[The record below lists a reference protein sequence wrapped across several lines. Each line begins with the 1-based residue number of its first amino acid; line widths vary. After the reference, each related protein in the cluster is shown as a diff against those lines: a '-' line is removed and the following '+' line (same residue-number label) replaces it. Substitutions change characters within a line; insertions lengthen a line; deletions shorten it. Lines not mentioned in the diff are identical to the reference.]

1 MDKRVTDGLIL
12 KKSRMKVRNMVF
24 VLMAVCLLAPS
35 EGYGQNKA
43 LKKAYD
49 EFYAGHYSSAAD
61 MLRKAYNGVKNNEDR
76 ADVLFKIG
84 ECYRQIN
91 EPKQAEVYYGRA
103 VSRGY
108 QNPVVHLYLGEAK
121 KMNQKYADAREEFKK
136 YKEKAPGDRR
146 ADDGI
151 KSCDIALASIESGT
165 GYQVDNMKFFN
176 SRQADF
182 SPAFASDDYTVV
194 YLTSS
199 RDAATG
205 KSISAVT
212 GEKFS
217 DIFVS
222 KQDRKGTWS
231 QPVPIEGDV
240 NTEFDEGMCSFTPD
254 FKTMYFTRCR
264 NSNNKAWG
272 CQILSAQ
279 LVNGRWTRE
288 KVIEIAADSV
298 VVAHPAIAPDE
309 LTLYFVS
316 DMPGGQGGKDI
327 WKVTRNSVN
336 DNNWSRPENLGPTIN
351 TPGDEV
357 FPYVHPD
364 GTLYFSSNGHIGL
377 GGLDIFKA
385 REENGRWTVEN
396 MGYPINSQADDFGIV
411 FEAEYERGYFSSS
424 RTTRG
429 DDDIYAFTLPPL
441 QFTLNG
447 LVRDEK
453 TQQPLSEATVQII
466 GTDGTNINIPTN
478 NDGTFRHTL
487 KPGTDYVFN
496 ASKQGYLNGKERE
509 TTKGWD
515 RSHEFPVVI
524 ELTSIARPIEIP
536 NIFYEFNRWDLTP
549 ASMVAL
555 DNLIEILNDNPTIT
569 IELGSHTDSR
579 GTNADN
585 LILSQRRAQSV
596 VDYLIE
602 KGIAPDRLTAK
613 GYGEDVQKVVD
624 EQMAAQHSFLRNGI
638 TLTETFINA
647 LPTRDE
653 QEIAHQ
659 FNRRTEFRVLRTDYR

>member
-1 MDKRVTDGLIL
+1 
-12 KKSRMKVRNMVF
+12 MKVRNIVF
-24 VLMAVCLLAPS
+24 VLTAVCLLSPLRS
-35 EGYGQNKA
+35 YGQNTRIR
-43 LKKAYD
+43 KAYE
-49 EFYAGHYSSAAD
+49 EFNAGYYSSAAD
-61 MLRKAYNGVKNNEDR
+61 MLRKAYSASKVKEEQ
-76 ADVLFKIG
+76 ADMLFKMG
-84 ECYRQIN
+84 ECYRLIN
-91 EPKQAEVYYGRA
+91 EPKRAELWYDKA
-103 VSRGY
+103 IKRGY
-108 QNPVVHLYLGEAK
+108 QNPIVHLYLGEAK
-121 KMNQKYADAREEFKK
+121 KMNQKYAEAKEEFTK

-146 ADDGI
+146 GDDGVR
-151 KSCDIALASIESGT
+151 SCDIALSSIENGT
-165 GYQVDNMKFFN
+165 GYVVENMKFFN
-176 SRQADF
+176 SRQGDF
-182 SPAFASDDYTVV
+182 SPAFASDDYSVV
-194 YLTSS
+194 YFTSS

-205 KSISAVT
+205 KNISAVT

-222 KQDRKGTWS
+222 RQDRKLAWS

-254 FKTMYFTRCR
+254 FRTMYFTRCR

-279 LVNGRWTRE
+279 FVNNRWTNV
-288 KVIEIAADSV
+288 KTIEIAADSV
-298 VVAHPAIAPDE
+298 VIAHPAIAPDE
-309 LTLYFVS
+309 MTLYFVS

-327 WKVTRNSVN
+327 WKVTRNGVS
-336 DNNWSRPENLGPTIN
+336 DNWGRPENLGPTIN

-364 GTLYFSSNGHIGL
+364 GTLYFSSDGHIGL

-385 REENGRWTVEN
+385 REEGGRWTVEN
-396 MGYPINSQADDFGIV
+396 MGYPINSWADDFGIT
-411 FEAEYERGYFSSS
+411 FQAETEEGYFSSS
-424 RTTRG
+424 RTIRG
-429 DDDIYAFTLPPL
+429 DDDIYMFKLPPL
-441 QFTLNG
+441 SFTLRG
-447 LVRDEK
+447 IVRDEK
-453 TQQPLSEATVQII
+453 TEQPLPDANVQVI
-466 GTDGTNINIPTN
+466 GTDGTNIVIPTN

-509 TTKGWD
+509 TTKGLD
-515 RSHEFPVVI
+515 RSKELPIVI
-524 ELTSIARPIEIP
+524 NLTSIARPIELP
-536 NIFYEFNRWDLTP
+536 NILYDFNRWDLRP
-549 ASMVAL
+549 ESMVAL
-555 DNLIEILNDNPTIT
+555 DGLVETLGDNPTIT

-585 LILSQRRAQSV
+585 EILSQRRAQSV

-613 GYGEDVQKVVD
+613 GYGEEVPKVVD
-624 EQMAAQHSFLRNGI
+624 EIMATQYSFLRNGV
-638 TLTETFINA
+638 TLTETYINS

-659 FNRRTEFRVLRTDYR
+659 LNRRTEFRVLRTDYK